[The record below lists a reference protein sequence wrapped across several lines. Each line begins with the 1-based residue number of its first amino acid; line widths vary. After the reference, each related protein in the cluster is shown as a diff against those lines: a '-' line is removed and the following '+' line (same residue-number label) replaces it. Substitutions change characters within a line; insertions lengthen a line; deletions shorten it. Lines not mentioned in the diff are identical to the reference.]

1 MPLVQNKEFADK
13 RVVIGSLVVNF
24 NSEGVCH
31 IPDEKLAQSL
41 VKIAGFSIIEEP
53 KIEESKIE
61 EAKTEEPKIEN
72 PVIEENINEEL
83 ELSEFEERETKKET
97 VYKRNKKNKG
107 E

>member
-53 KIEESKIE
+53 KIEE
-61 EAKTEEPKIEN
+61 PKIEN
-72 PVIEENINEEL
+72 PVIEENINEEP
-83 ELSEFEERETKKET
+83 ELSELEERETKRRQA
-97 VYKRNKKNKG
+97 YKKNKKNKG

>member
-24 NSEGVCH
+24 NSEGICH

-53 KIEESKIE
+53 KIEEPKI
-61 EAKTEEPKIEN
+61 EEPKIEN

-83 ELSEFEERETKKET
+83 ELSEFEERETKRKT
-97 VYKRNKKNKG
+97 AYKKNKKNKG